1 LLLRAYVGIIGVIMR
16 QHLIEHTLLAAA
28 FIMLASLP
36 ALAQNYP
43 SAEVSGG
50 FSYLHVQGGGNL
62 YGWDASVT
70 GNLNTWFGVAGEFSG
85 HYGSNGIFTTS
96 TLLPAPA
103 PPTTL
108 TVSSGSSVYTF
119 LFGPRLSYRRDR
131 RITPFG
137 HVLPGFARSAFSVT
151 VSAPGFSSHTSGS
164 STAFAMALGGGI
176 DVRLSRSFAFRM
188 IQADYLLTHFGG
200 ANQNNARITTGLVYR
215 F

>member
-1 LLLRAYVGIIGVIMR
+1 MR
-16 QHLIEHTLLAAA
+16 QHLIKQTLLAAA

-62 YGWDASVT
+62 YGWDASVA
-70 GNLNTWFGVAGEFSG
+70 GNLNTWFGVTGEFSG
-85 HYGSNGIFTTS
+85 HYGSSVAFGTS
-96 TLLPAPA
+96 VLVPGP
-103 PPTTL
+103 PSPTTFS
-108 TVSSGSSVYTF
+108 VSSGSSVYTF

-137 HVLPGFARSAFSVT
+137 HVLPGFARSGFSVT
-151 VSAPGFSSHTSGS
+151 VSAPPFSSHTSGS
-164 STAFAMALGGGI
+164 STAFAMALGGGL